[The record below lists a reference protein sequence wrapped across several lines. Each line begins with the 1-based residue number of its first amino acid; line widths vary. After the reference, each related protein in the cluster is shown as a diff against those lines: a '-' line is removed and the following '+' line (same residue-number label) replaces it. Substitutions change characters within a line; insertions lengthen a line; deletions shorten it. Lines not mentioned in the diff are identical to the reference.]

1 MIELEVYAAGV
12 RNLDKILEL
21 DREFEV
27 IQGLRYKIDSN
38 HDIVYMEMDEPLL
51 SVQQIRAIFR
61 KCHLE
66 PRIVGT
72 VDPDLNQKSKT
83 QPLNFGL

>member
-51 SVQQIRAIFR
+51 TIQHIRAIFR
-61 KCHLE
+61 KCSLE
-66 PRIVGT
+66 PRIVGS
-72 VDPDLNQKSKT
+72 VDAELNQKSKT

>member
-12 RNLDKILEL
+12 RSLDKILEL

-51 SVQQIRAIFR
+51 TVHQIRAIFL
-61 KCHLE
+61 KCSLE
-66 PRIVGT
+66 PRIVGA
-72 VDPDLNQKSKT
+72 VDPELNQKSKT
-83 QPLNFGL
+83 QPLNLEL